1 MYTATR
7 PLYLHVRTP
16 LHAGSGADLGV
27 VDLPI
32 QRERHTGYPKIEGS
46 SLKGALRE
54 AFRHLDGVE
63 EQDRTLLFGP
73 DSTED
78 DLHAGA
84 LGLTDARLLFFP
96 VKSMSGVFAWV
107 TCPSV
112 LRKWHEELS
121 DAGTDPSWDVPSSNT
136 STTDTALSVQEDG
149 GTHTVILEEYA
160 FEVDPSPN
168 VTRIAEWT
176 MEHILGDDRL
186 RSNLLVLDDDAF
198 RDFVELGTDV
208 ITRTKIDPETGTVAE
223 GQLFTEEYLPPE
235 SVLYFLT
242 LASPLNNGG
251 PASLGAHDDPD
262 AETVLDYAQKQMPG
276 TMQVGA
282 NATIGKGMVRI
293 LGT

>member
-1 MYTATR
+1 MYTASH

-54 AFRHLDGVE
+54 AFRHLDDVE
-63 EQDRTLLFGP
+63 DQDRSLLFGP

-84 LGLTDARLLFFP
+84 LGLTDARTLLFP
-96 VKSMSGVFAWV
+96 VKSMKGVFAWI

-112 LRKWHEELS
+112 LRKWREELAE
-121 DAGTDPSWDVPSSNT
+121 AGSEPSWDVPPPA
-136 STTDTALSVQEDG
+136 TTTEDTALSVQQEDG
-149 GTHTVILEEYA
+149 RHTIILEEYA
-160 FEVDPSPN
+160 FEVTPSPD
-168 VTRIAEWT
+168 VSEVAAW
-176 MEHILGDDRL
+176 MSEHVLSDGRL
-186 RSNLLVLDDDAF
+186 LSHFAVLEDDAF

-223 GQLFTEEYLPPE
+223 KALFTEEYLPPE
-235 SVLYFLT
+235 SVLYFLA
-242 LASPLNNGG
+242 LASSLNNDG
-251 PASLGAHDDPD
+251 PAGLAGEDDPD
-262 AETVLDYAQKQMPG
+262 ADTVLRYARDQMPG
-276 TMQVGA
+276 SMQVGA
-282 NATIGKGMVRI
+282 NATIGKGLVRV
-293 LGT
+293 LGS